1 MNRDCRAGCT
11 PSAIFPK
18 ATIHYIHTL
27 HIEVTVS
34 IKKYCCSMKPPPRP
48 SKRRFSVRG
57 RRGERAAKS
66 SQSPLFSIVGSWSV
80 VVVVTRVALGRL
92 PTRFWVHGR
101 SGRHWKRDAPSL
113 SGAER
118 EREKVG
124 LKVFLSPENCGG
136 WRQSSSPTSVRR

>member
-92 PTRFWVHGR
+92 PTRFWVHGWAGDT
-101 SGRHWKRDAPSL
+101 GRGMPPPCQ
-113 SGAER
+113 GQR

-136 WRQSSSPTSVRR
+136 WRQSSPTSVRR